1 MDRRRSCRPCNQPG
15 NHPGNHP
22 SNRPQHRRPRAAP
35 LPIKQLLSLPLA
47 PETPPLTVTQFAR
60 AVEGAL
66 RREFPL
72 AVRVTGEVTGAYTQP
87 ESGHTYFSLKDALSV
102 VKCVCWATSEA
113 APYIRD
119 VCTEGAAIEVLA
131 EVRTYPKRGEYQ
143 LSTLEA
149 VPVGRGRLFRLFE
162 QLKAKLQ
169 AEGLFSEERKRPIPS
184 FVRDV
189 AIVTSR
195 DGMALQDFVK
205 TSRARGAH
213 VRITLVH
220 APVQGEAA
228 APLLAA
234 AIRRAG
240 RLDVDAVV
248 VARGGGSLE
257 DLWAF
262 NTETV
267 ARAIVAC
274 AKPVISAVGHEGDF
288 TIADFVAD
296 LRVATPSMAAV
307 LVAGERAKL
316 LERLDDL
323 TARLSRVL
331 RQTLAYGSQRLDDAF
346 GGLRRNDPR
355 RRLEELRRRT
365 RDAAA
370 TLRQVFAR
378 YREELR
384 GRLAA
389 ASAALNALGPSRT
402 LARGYAIVFDEQGR
416 VVTDAARTRVGQEVD
431 IELRAGRLGASIT
444 RKDEKSTPNG
454 AS

>member
-1 MDRRRSCRPCNQPG
+1 MGRRRS
-15 NHPGNHP
+15 
-22 SNRPQHRRPRAAP
+22 NRPLRLSHPRQFLP
-35 LPIKQLLSLPLA
+35 VRLPIKPLLNLPLL

-60 AVEGAL
+60 AVESAL
-66 RREFPL
+66 HREFAQPM
-72 AVRVTGEVTGAYTQP
+72 RVTGEVTGVYNQP
-87 ESGHTYFSLKDALSV
+87 ESGHTYFSLKDALSL

-113 APYIRD
+113 APYIGD
-119 VCTEGAAIEVLA
+119 VCTEGAAVEVLA
-131 EVRTYPKRGEYQ
+131 DVRTYYKRGEYQ
-143 LSTLEA
+143 LSVLEA

-162 QLKAKLQ
+162 LLKAKLQ
-169 AEGLFSEERKRPIPS
+169 AQGLFGDERKRPIPQ

-213 VRITLVH
+213 VGITLVH

-228 APLLAA
+228 APMLAA

-240 RLDVDAVV
+240 QLDVDVVV

-262 NTETV
+262 NTEIV
-267 ARAIVAC
+267 ARAIAAC
-274 AKPVISAVGHEGDF
+274 AKPVISAVGHEADF

-307 LVAGERAKL
+307 HVAGERTKL

-323 TARLSRVL
+323 SARLIRCVRHVL
-331 RQTLAYGSQRLDDAF
+331 GDAAQRLDDASA
-346 GGLRRNDPR
+346 GLRRNDPR

-378 YREELR
+378 YREAQR

-389 ASAALNALGPSRT
+389 AAAALKALGPNRT
-402 LARGYAIVFDEQGR
+402 LARGYAIVFDERGH
-416 VVTDAARTRVGQEVD
+416 VVTDARRTSIGQEVD
-431 IELRAGRLGASIT
+431 IALRTGRLSAEVN
-444 RKDEKSTPNG
+444 RKDEAATLEDDRATSYSSE
-454 AS
+454 ASG

>member
-1 MDRRRSCRPCNQPG
+1 MQN
-15 NHPGNHP
+15 
-22 SNRPQHRRPRAAP
+22 
-35 LPIKQLLSLPLA
+35 LPLLA
-47 PETPPLTVTQFAR
+47 EGPPLTVSQFAR
-60 AVEGAL
+60 AVESAL
-66 RREFPL
+66 HREFPFP
-72 AVRVTGEVTGAYTQP
+72 VRITGEVTGAYTQP
-87 ESGHTYFSLKDALSV
+87 DSGHTYFSLKDALSI

-113 APYIRD
+113 AVYIHE
-119 VCTEGAAIEVLA
+119 VCTEGAAVEMLA
-131 EVRTYPKRGEYQ
+131 EVRTYYKRGEYQ
-143 LSTLEA
+143 LSILEA
-149 VPVGRGRLFRLFE
+149 LPVGRGRLFRLFE
-162 QLKAKLQ
+162 LLKAKLQ
-169 AEGLFSEERKRPIPS
+169 AEGLFEAERKRPIPA
-184 FVRDV
+184 FVRNV

-205 TSRARGAH
+205 TARARGAH

-228 APLLAA
+228 APMLAA

-262 NTETV
+262 NTEIV

-296 LRVATPSMAAV
+296 VRVATPSMAAV
-307 LVAGERAKL
+307 HVAGERAEL
-316 LERLDDL
+316 LERLADL
-323 TARLSRVL
+323 STRLNRCLKHVL
-331 RQTLAYGSQRLDDAF
+331 ADGSQRLDDAL

-355 RRLEELRRRT
+355 RRLEELSRRT
-365 RDAAA
+365 RVAAA

-378 YREELR
+378 YREQQR

-389 ASAALNALGPSRT
+389 ATAALAALGPERT
-402 LARGYAIVFDEQGR
+402 LARGYAIVFDDAGR
-416 VVTDAARTRVGQEVD
+416 VVTDARRTSIGQEVD
-431 IELRAGRLGASIT
+431 ITLRSGRLGAKIT
-444 RKDEKSTPNG
+444 SKDDKRQM
-454 AS
+454 